1 MHLPIVVVENRRD
14 LGLAWLFAERI
25 LAVLGTIS
33 KIETKSR
40 LFVNAH
46 R

>member
-25 LAVLGTIS
+25 LAVLAHN
-33 KIETKSR
+33 IE
-40 LFVNAH
+40 N
-46 R
+46 